1 MKNYQ
6 VSKSNE
12 LVAASYKLDKNELY
26 LLLACISQ
34 VDSRV
39 NADRVTIEDE
49 FIVTIDDM
57 KDTFYDGDKTNNIY
71 KNLRTASNNLFD
83 REVIISLPNNEKLRT
98 RFVSSI
104 LFQPDKAQITLTFAQ
119 KILPYLTQ
127 LKNNFTTYKLAE
139 VVNLSSSH
147 SIRLYELMVCW
158 EGQHRWSETM
168 DIEEFKF
175 LMGVTGKY
183 KQFSQLRE
191 SVIDKAVN
199 QINEHTEYNITATYR
214 KVKNAYKSVTFKFYK
229 KTAINLTDGKGALSL
244 SKIKRIVRSQQF
256 IADYNDHR
264 LLSVE
269 ARDSNEAF
277 WAKSE
282 HLLAQCPQ
290 EFTKRPF
297 DDYFKKVK

>member
-34 VDSRV
+34 IDSRIE
-39 NADRVTIEDE
+39 ADIVTVEDEFVVTIEN
-49 FIVTIDDM
+49 M
-57 KDTFYDGDKTNNIY
+57 KDTFYGGDKENNAY

-83 REVIISLPNNEKLRT
+83 REVTISLPNNETLRT
-98 RFVSSI
+98 RFVSSV
-104 LFQPDKAQITLTFAQ
+104 LFQPDKAQITITFAQ

-127 LKNNFTTYKLAE
+127 LKSNFTTYKLAE
-139 VVNLSSSH
+139 VVDLTSSH
-147 SIRLYELMVCW
+147 AIRLYELIVCW
-158 EGQHRWSETM
+158 VGRRRFSETM
-168 DIEEFKF
+168 DIEDFKF

-191 SVIDKAVN
+191 SVIDKSIN
-199 QINEHTEYNITATYR
+199 QINEHTEYNVIATYR
-214 KVKNAYKSVTFKFYK
+214 KVRNATKSVTFKFYK
-229 KTAINLTDGKGALSL
+229 KTAIALTDGEGALSL
-244 SKIKRIVRSQQF
+244 DKIKEIVATKQF

-269 ARDSNEAF
+269 SRDSTSAF
-277 WAKSE
+277 CAKAE
-282 HLLAQCPQ
+282 QLLIQCPE
-290 EFTKRPF
+290 EFCKRPF
-297 DDYFKKVK
+297 DDYLNNK